1 MAEFNDIGGIPGNV
15 APNERSFEGALPVVT
30 SLVEELPEDIL
41 DETSSAESISEVP
54 LSAPDI
60 MPERSTDDDPDLELT
75 TAFLGGSEQAFLQL
89 YAKYEAPLLL
99 YCKRML
105 ANETVAEDA
114 FQDLWIRVFELRDK
128 KVVIGSFR
136 ALVFRSAR
144 NLCLNTLRRE
154 KMRAGSSDRLTGIFA
169 PDETNLQSEHRQ
181 IKSLLKQALARVPF
195 NEREAFVLHEYSG
208 YSYSEIA
215 EMMKTNEANVKVRAY
230 RARTR
235 LRKLIQGWLGL
246 AVDGDPLD
254 VI

>member
-1 MAEFNDIGGIPGNV
+1 MSEFQGE
-15 APNERSFEGALPVVT
+15 AASGAGVVLT
-30 SLVEELPEDIL
+30 TLVEEIPEEL
-41 DETSSAESISEVP
+41 HEQEQAAAANAGLEMTSEAP
-54 LSAPDI
+54 LSAPEESE
-60 MPERSTDDDPDLELT
+60 ERPGDDPDLALT
-75 TAFLGGSEQAFLQL
+75 TAFLGGSQEAFLQL

-154 KMRAGSSDRLTGIFA
+154 KMRAGSSDRLIGIFA
-169 PDETNLQSEHRQ
+169 PDETNLRSEHRQ
-181 IKSLLKQALARVPF
+181 IKSLLRQALARVPF

-215 EMMKTNEANVKVRAY
+215 EMMQTNEANVKVRAY

>member
-1 MAEFNDIGGIPGNV
+1 LAEFDDMS
-15 APNERSFEGALPVVT
+15 EFESATPSGVPVLT
-30 SLVEELPEDIL
+30 TLVEELPEDVQEL
-41 DETSSAESISEVP
+41 EQPDPALPVTKELISEAP
-54 LSAPDI
+54 LSAPEESE
-60 MPERSTDDDPDLELT
+60 ERPGDDPDLALT
-75 TAFLGGSEQAFLQL
+75 TAFLGGSQEAFLQL

-154 KMRAGSSDRLTGIFA
+154 KMRAGSSDRLIGIFA
-169 PDETNLQSEHRQ
+169 PDETNLRSEHRQ
-181 IKSLLKQALARVPF
+181 IKSLLRQALARVPF

-215 EMMKTNEANVKVRAY
+215 EMMQTNEANVKVRAY